1 MAAYAISDIHGEYD
15 KFNEVLKKISFKE
28 TDTLYVLGDVLDRG
42 PHPIKTLLQIMD
54 MPNAICIW
62 GNHELMASKCLEV
75 MTKDVVNMPLEKL
88 TGKMI
93 EDIITWQY
101 NGASTTITEFRSLDV
116 ETQKG
121 VINYIKNMHR
131 YEQVKVG
138 KREYL
143 LVHAGLGNYSR
154 DKKPENYSMEEL
166 VWTRNDYSK
175 KYFDKVVIITGHTPT
190 QLITENR
197 NPGYIFRKNNHI
209 AIDCG
214 ASYSDGRLAAIRL
227 EDEKEYYSN

>member
-1 MAAYAISDIHGEYD
+1 
-15 KFNEVLKKISFKE
+15 
-28 TDTLYVLGDVLDRG
+28 
-42 PHPIKTLLQIMD
+42 
-54 MPNAICIW
+54 
-62 GNHELMASKCLEV
+62 MASKCLEV
-75 MTKDVVNMPLEKL
+75 MTKDAVNMPLEKL
-88 TGKMI
+88 TGKMV

-154 DKKPENYSMEEL
+154 DKKSENYSMEEL

-227 EDEKEYYSN
+227 EDEKKYYSN